1 MKKHFLLF
9 LLGITV
15 LCALPASLH
24 AQIVYMTDGFENGFS
39 PTCDAS
45 CKTTAWTQEYYDA
58 TQKAWVSVA
67 PKNSQSWK
75 TETGG
80 VHPDGAAQGN
90 GRAYFRNEPDESGRV
105 QTAGFR
111 TRLITPVMDL
121 SQGYQPILRFY
132 HAQAK
137 YTGDFDTLKVYYR
150 PGEGLQWQLLQAFT
164 STIKN
169 WKFEEISLPAVGE
182 FYQIA
187 FEANE
192 NLGRGIV
199 LDSVLVRTRPQI
211 TTPHDITFT
220 DVRDQ
225 GVTIQWQASM
235 DADYFQVALF
245 TNPDW
250 DLNVQPGLID
260 SCACDTTVD
269 SEFTQV
275 RVDSLESGGK
285 YYVQVRSLGETENSV
300 WSEIVP
306 LYIKPVVYLPYFE
319 DFELAYTSNS
329 VVDQQLKT
337 WIWGG
342 DYQPIIPLWVG
353 EQSFKYYSPDASE
366 AVAFVGEKS
375 TTNGEFTAANTYLPA
390 GSLSYLISPE
400 IASKEA
406 GFNMNQCHVSFWG
419 TLNQATDDNAR
430 SIIVG
435 VLTDATDPNTFVP
448 VDTCTIWGYKM
459 FQFFDVDL
467 SGYQGDG
474 RYIAFVSNFDKTNQF
489 YLDKVT
495 IEKRPAIG
503 TVLYDDIHIIPDTTS
518 ALVSWEAVAGANSY
532 QVKVAKLAKKGD
544 DAPIFE
550 KDMTDA
556 TILPAATNSLT
567 LSGLTPASKYV
578 VSVYSGSAWS
588 QPKAFFTSANK
599 PLGTIYSFEEDE
611 GSYYIGDVATTLYP
625 SAWMLYSNDP
635 EMPHMATTNKK
646 TGNYALNLTKNVG
659 AEAWVVAPIVDT
671 VQNVEIKFYCQTS
684 TTYPGSKVSVGVM
697 TDPSDPA
704 TYVKMD
710 EFAVTTVFSSFYT
723 NFLTYKGDGRYI
735 ALRWE
740 ENANATTKTAL
751 YIDDVVI
758 RPLGE
763 CLPVTG
769 LQVQPTDSSALLTW
783 NQSDAEEWQVKVFDK
798 LMNKEDIVGEGNVLN
813 IDTLKTNRLVVDSLQ
828 WGYTYYAY
836 VRPLCGETEVEWTMQ
851 AFSTDCPT
859 AIKLPYKE
867 DFERYTTGTGNRPT
881 CWIPAFNG
889 TSTSYPYVYSSSTY
903 AHSGSNCLYMYA
915 YTTYGSFI
923 ALPPVDADLKEVI
936 LRAYTYSSTSGYVL
950 YAGVMDDPTDWET
963 FTVVDSVITGPS
975 KEQYSFSFA
984 NYQGQGKYIALS
996 TFNGKSNTVYVDDV
1010 ELLSL
1015 TDAQPFGFTA
1025 ISVGS
1030 DSITATWQG
1039 KTSDQWE
1046 VVVTS
1051 EDYDLTENNGLPVNI
1066 DAADI
1071 IYSNDALA
1079 SNILTVKGLNPM
1091 TTYYFFVRSTKGA
1104 EWGKG
1109 ALTTECVGLN
1119 PRVRYT
1125 ESFEDYGQTVVASLG
1140 STAGISYYKDAKSPL
1155 CWTVGCAK
1163 YGTDPSVATS
1173 YTMRRYFP
1181 YVCSNGYGSGTTT
1194 TNYYNKGTALTTYH
1208 YSTTGYNSLMF
1219 YGSSSYGPM
1228 WAAMPRLECE
1238 DADLPML
1245 VVTGNLQMGT
1255 TATYALIVGVMDDPE
1270 DLSTFVVL
1278 DSITGGKGTGATNGT
1293 PKSISFEV
1301 SLQDYTGTGRYI
1313 AFRTPYGASPNI
1325 YLDDITVS
1333 LATCMA
1339 PTISFTQVTDSSA
1352 RVLSGLRGDNAWKY
1366 YLSLSPF
1373 SAQDLN
1379 DGKMPADSVVIDSLV
1394 VGNGSIPVPYAPLKN
1409 LLPDT
1414 TYYVAMAS
1422 ICESGTSAWKT
1433 ASFKTLCTYEDVATF
1448 GEGFSNYETASG
1460 SEVGC
1465 WTVGNMMSQST
1476 SYIPY
1481 TKSFDVKVDGKM
1493 EKHKMLYM
1501 YALKSSGNGAYAVMP
1516 GIVFP
1521 EGKSIKDYQLRATV
1535 YSCSSFTSGVPG
1547 ISSSNETRL
1556 LVGVVNTPSE
1566 LNSIVY
1572 VDTLEYA
1579 QGAKNTL
1586 VVPFDQYTG
1595 TGNFVVLVSEALEKN
1610 SSYALID
1617 TLFLEPIPACV
1628 LPTKLVVDSVGEQL
1642 LDMHW
1647 TGSASQYELA
1657 LTTVDYSEAELA
1669 DSLALSA
1676 DVKRYVVNTHS
1687 AHLTDLT
1694 PNTTYKAYVRAI
1706 CGENEKSEW
1715 SVDQIRFR
1723 TDCYSGLAPIPFVD
1737 DFETYLEVGSGTHP
1751 QCYSYEYLTN
1761 IPNYTRSTV
1770 YPYVYSSATYAH
1782 SGTYSLYLYDYS
1794 TTIATVVA
1802 TPDLA
1807 VDSLN
1812 QLQINFYA
1820 RGTANHYLYVGTVAE
1835 RDSMYGTF
1843 VPFDSVLLTGVQQAY
1858 TINMDTVDAGERKYM
1873 KHIAFCTSDVTTYID
1888 DINIRWMPTCFA
1900 PKATWVDSIAYTSA
1914 MVHITP
1920 NDSVDTAW
1928 QVRVKLHSNDSV
1940 VATLPMD
1947 TTDMMI
1953 EGLQHSTS
1961 YTVEVCTDCGED
1973 KSEWAEAVT
1982 FTTLYMVDTYTF
1994 TFSEDEQGSVS
2005 VRTPY
2010 ATSDTYFLHPALT
2023 SASGSHATV
2032 YGGYPYAVT
2041 STSYA
2046 YGLDEGTSAALRFA
2060 TTSTYDSAAVILPEI
2075 IAPEKKQISFNIR
2088 AGYAYIS
2095 DYTTKASR
2103 NVVNT
2108 VYPKASLSIGLVD
2121 SAQSVDN
2128 FTQLAHITPS
2138 ELVKYDTLTAAS
2150 HYGWQKVVLSLANV
2164 DMAGKQLALMMHDCG
2179 TGSNYLYVDNLAID
2193 SCRGFNS
2200 PLITGVEVE
2209 DTCVTLT
2216 WQGDPAR
2223 EYTIYVIDSV
2233 VDNFIPYLQDAPATA
2248 IDTITGVYG
2257 TSYKVGGLMDNTMY
2271 SFYVE
2276 DAAAQALDP
2285 WGALS
2290 NRVIVTTTC
2299 RAQDGNGYAYG
2310 FEPGAD
2316 YVNGGSPAKSVADGF
2331 TFQWPT
2337 STTASDTVYKTPECW
2352 QIGITYDAYDP
2363 TSTTYKSYN
2372 PTIMLNS
2379 KTARYSLN
2387 GIGAFRLYGTST
2399 YNEVYAVLPLLN
2411 VDNDTT
2417 EIQFYGRCFYETP
2430 QADGSG
2436 KVQSVSYL
2444 KGTSYS
2450 QKVAVGTMTNPN
2462 DYTTFVALDTVE
2474 YSLTTEDLS
2483 TSTVVDNDP
2492 AHLRYFQKFTVPL
2505 AGAQGKYI
2513 AFRQVDYGYFYM
2525 DDISLQKRQTARAP
2539 HHLEATNIDTTHATL
2554 SWVGKEEGGL
2564 YRVQYMKNTTAKDWT
2579 NAITVDSI
2587 AGNSVTLS
2595 GLGINTKYVWRVCQ
2609 IGTAYGESD
2618 YAHYEYFT
2626 TDCRPLNPNGY
2637 QTSFE
2642 CSDED
2647 PFEVY
2652 YTSGS
2657 TQYKKNQCW
2666 MYLNQGTSTTM
2677 GTSWPYNIPNTTT
2690 SGYSHSGAY
2699 ALKLYAYGTTY
2710 QGTVVTP
2717 YIDAE
2722 IGVEGAGFDTL
2733 QISFWGCPTYHG
2745 IGTSSYNDK
2754 IASASTKTYAKMVE
2768 VGTCTDPAD
2777 TATYTVLDTC
2787 IYECEDNV
2795 LALNTPASAANDYAF
2810 QKFTVQ
2816 LRGATGPYVFI
2827 RANKNRVLEDGT
2839 TCTYSTMYIDDVQ
2852 FGRLIECLPATGLTN
2867 SLPTL
2872 DSVILS
2878 WNADDAHHYAVEV
2891 SLDGKFADSTKLVY
2905 ANDTLPVASVRI
2917 DSLQPSATYYY
2928 RVRRYCSAD
2937 PKDCSDWSMTNSFKT
2952 PYAPLFNEAFTNTE
2966 YKTVNGWTEM
2976 KGYAKD
2982 VFNGAALV
2990 ANTSTG
2996 DYNSW
3001 YRLQNNVMSGY
3012 ALRMTLFYAGSTNVV
3027 TGTTYQSESYFQ
3039 KYWLVS
3045 PAIAIEE
3052 SSAQL
3057 VFDAALTTY
3066 EWLPATLNQD
3076 IKVHEDWASGW
3087 DDQFMVIVSEDGGET
3102 WKKENATIW
3111 NNETTNDTTDAH
3123 YRYGI
3128 GDYRLN
3134 EMQYE
3139 PHKVAIDLS
3148 KYQGKTIKVA
3158 FYGENTWQNANEAV
3172 HIDNVHIN
3180 YAYRNDQAIT
3190 LCQYEDVTNVNGFSI
3205 DGDNVLAGEQ
3215 LLERYNLATK
3225 DGVIDSV
3232 FTLNVKYLEAPEYNY
3247 EITVCEGTPFEYLG
3261 FNEHSAP
3268 GTYRMKLTSEVTGCD
3283 SIVNFTIKHAPQF
3296 HTTIDTTICEGS
3308 FIELNGKQ
3316 FGNPGTFTET
3326 LKASEWLGGCDSVVT
3341 LNITVTAL
3349 KRSMTNAEICYGE
3362 TYTFNGKVYDKT
3374 GIYNDTIATDGCD
3387 SIATLSLLV
3396 RAQAHTTIVDSIL
3409 HGEVYDWAGQSLT
3422 ESCTIH
3428 DTLTDV
3434 NGCDSIVTLQL
3445 LVKYSEV
3452 AYTYAS
3458 ICEGDTYTFNGKIYN
3473 ATGIYHDTLHVAGQ
3487 ADEVKGLV
3495 LTVRQPNFTQVK
3507 AIVCSGESYVFG
3519 DTTLTTSGV
3528 YTNTYSNQFGCDSVV
3543 ELSLVVADVTVQQ
3556 TAKVICQGDTCL
3568 FAGQLLTESGIYYD
3582 TISYQSSG
3590 CDSLIMMLDLTVVQ
3604 PTYGYLNEN
3613 ICYGTDFLFGGQLL
3627 RTAGTYMDT
3636 LVNMAGCDS
3645 IVTLTLTVDA
3655 PLTGTKYASY
3665 TKGCTYTYN
3674 GVTYNQP
3681 GEYIVDTL
3689 KNENGCD
3696 SVITLIL
3703 SESEQG
3709 RDTVFAEVCPGEY
3722 YIDADFNTNVPGS
3735 HETTVMQEGGCEI
3748 IRTLILTNKDNHFS
3762 VSANIC
3768 PNTSYSFHGQE
3779 YSVEGVYEVT
3789 LPGAEGECDSIFT
3802 LTLHVIT
3809 TDTIYIAD
3817 TIGIEDLPY
3826 LYNGEVVLED
3836 SVSAGIYHRSMEIAG
3851 DSCSQVVDFTIT
3863 VMPKQEGISE
3873 VAATRQLQ
3881 IRPNVIT
3888 RSQYVTVVNDFTASE
3903 RATMKME
3910 LCDILGHTLPV
3921 SVPQTGAITI
3931 GDFPAAGVYTLRITT
3946 DTQTYV
3952 GQIIVQ
3958 N

>member
-1 MKKHFLLF
+1 MKKNFLLF

-15 LCALPASLH
+15 LCALPATLN

-58 TQKAWVSVA
+58 AQKAWVSVA

-75 TETGG
+75 TELGG
-80 VHPDGAAQGN
+80 THPDGAAQGK
-90 GRAYFRNEPDESGRV
+90 GRAYFRNEPDQSGRV
-105 QTAGFR
+105 QTAGYR

-150 PGEGLQWQLLQAFT
+150 SGEGLQWQLLQAFT

-220 DVRDQ
+220 DMRDQ

-235 DADYFQVALF
+235 DADYFQVAVYS
-245 TNPDW
+245 NPEW
-250 DLNVQPGLID
+250 DLNVQPTFID
-260 SCACDTTVD
+260 SCVCDTTVD

-300 WSEIVP
+300 WSEPVA

-319 DFELAYTSNS
+319 DFELPCTSNLIA
-329 VVDQQLKT
+329 DQQLKT

-342 DYQPIIPLWVG
+342 DYQPIIPLWIG
-353 EQSFKYYSPDASE
+353 EKYFGYYSPDATE
-366 AVAFVGEKS
+366 AVAFVATKS
-375 TTNGEFTAANTYLPA
+375 STNGEFTAANTYLPA

-406 GFNMNQCHVSFWG
+406 GFSLNQCHVSFWG

-532 QVKVAKLAKKGD
+532 QVKVAKLAKKGSK
-544 DAPIFE
+544 APIYE

-578 VSVYSGSAWS
+578 VSVYSGSTWS

-599 PLGTIYSFEEDE
+599 PIGTTYSFEEDE
-611 GSYYIGDVATTLYP
+611 GTYNIGEAASTLYP
-625 SAWMLYSNDP
+625 ASWMIYSNDP
-635 EMPHMATTNKK
+635 EMPHMATTYKRS
-646 TGNYALNLTKNVG
+646 GNYALNLTKNIG

-671 VQNVEIKFYCQTS
+671 VQNVEIKFYCQTV
-684 TTYPGSKVSVGVM
+684 TANTGSRVSVGVM

-710 EFAVTTVFSSFYT
+710 EFTVTTVFSGFYS
-723 NFLTYKGDGRYI
+723 NFLTYTGKGRYI

-740 ENANATTKTAL
+740 ETGNGTTKSNL

-758 RPLGE
+758 RPLGK
-763 CLPVTG
+763 CMPVTG
-769 LQVQPTDSSALLTW
+769 LQVLPTDSSALLTW
-783 NQSDAEEWQVKVFDK
+783 NASDADEWQVKVFDAY
-798 LMNKEDIVGEGNVLN
+798 MNKENIVGNGNVLN
-813 IDTLKTNRLVVDSLQ
+813 IDTIKTNTLTLNNLN
-828 WGYTYYAY
+828 WGYTYYVY
-836 VRPLCGETEVEWTMQ
+836 VRPLCGDSEVEWTMLS
-851 AFSTDCPT
+851 FDTDCPA
-859 AIKLPYKE
+859 AIKLPYKD
-867 DFERYTTGTGNRPT
+867 DFERYTSTSGNRPT
-881 CWIPAFNG
+881 CWTAAFNG
-889 TSTSYPYVYSSSTY
+889 TSTTYPYVYSSTTY
-903 AHSGSNCLYMYA
+903 AHSGEQCLYMYA

-923 ALPPVDADLKEVI
+923 ALPPVDADIKEVI

-950 YAGVMDDPTDWET
+950 YAGVMDDPNDWET
-963 FTVVDSVITGPS
+963 FTKVDSVLTGPS
-975 KEQYSFSFA
+975 KEQCSFSFA

-996 TFNGKSNTVYVDDV
+996 TFNGKSNSVYVDDV
-1010 ELLSL
+1010 ELIPM

-1025 ISVGS
+1025 TSVGS

-1039 KTSDQWE
+1039 KTSDKWQ
-1046 VVVTS
+1046 VLVTNY
-1051 EDYDLTENNGLPVNI
+1051 DYDLTDQYELPATL
-1066 DAADI
+1066 DSADI

-1079 SNILTVKGLNPM
+1079 TQSVTVKGLTAQ
-1091 TTYYFFVRSTKGA
+1091 TTYYFYVRSTMGS

-1125 ESFEDYGQTVVASLG
+1125 ESFEDYGKTVIASLS
-1140 STAGISYYKDAKSPL
+1140 STSTYIGYYKNAVSPI

-1163 YGTDPSVATS
+1163 FGTDMSQATS
-1173 YTMRRYFP
+1173 YTYRRYFP
-1181 YVCSNGYGSGTTT
+1181 YVCSNGTGTTAT
-1194 TNYYNKGTALTTYH
+1194 TNYYDQGTALTTYH

-1219 YGSSSYGPM
+1219 YGLASAGPM

-1245 VVTGNLQMGT
+1245 VVTGSLQMST
-1255 TATYALIVGVMDDPE
+1255 TASNALIVGVMDDPE

-1278 DSITGGKGTGATNGT
+1278 DSITGGKGTGATNGV

-1313 AFRTPYGASPNI
+1313 AFRTPYGKSPDI
-1325 YLDDITVS
+1325 YLDDVTVS

-1339 PTISFTQVTDSSA
+1339 PNISFTQVTDNSA

-1366 YLSLSPF
+1366 YLSLEPF
-1373 SAQDLN
+1373 SAEDLN
-1379 DGKMPADSVVIDSLV
+1379 KGTMPADSVVIDSLV
-1394 VGNGSIPVPYAPLKN
+1394 VGDGETPVPYAPLRN

-1414 TYYVAMAS
+1414 TYYVAMAA

-1448 GEGFSNYETASG
+1448 GEGFSNYETTSG

-1465 WTVGNMMSQST
+1465 WTVGNMMSPNNST
-1476 SYIPY
+1476 YIPY
-1481 TKSFDVKVDGKM
+1481 TRSYDVKVDGKI
-1493 EKHKMLYM
+1493 EKHKMLYL
-1501 YALKSSGNGAYAVMP
+1501 YAYKSTGNDAYAIMP
-1516 GIVFP
+1516 GISFP
-1521 EGKSIKDYQLRATV
+1521 EGKSLKDYQLRATV
-1535 YSCSSFTSGVPG
+1535 YSCSSFSNGVPST
-1547 ISSSNETRL
+1547 SSSNEYRL

-1566 LNSIVY
+1566 LSSITY
-1572 VDTLEYA
+1572 IDTITYTTA
-1579 QGAKNTL
+1579 AKNTL
-1586 VVPFDQYTG
+1586 VVPFDHYTG
-1595 TGNFVVLVSEALEKN
+1595 NGSFVVLVSEALEKN
-1610 SSYALID
+1610 YSYILVD
-1617 TLFLEPIPACV
+1617 TIALEPIPACV
-1628 LPTKLVVDSVGEQL
+1628 LPTKLVVDTVGEQL

-1647 TGSASQYELA
+1647 TGTASQYEVA
-1657 LTTVDYSEAELA
+1657 LTTADFTDDALA

-1676 DVKRYVVNTHS
+1676 NVKRYVVNTNS
-1687 AHLTDLT
+1687 AHITDLT
-1694 PNTTYKAYVRAI
+1694 PNATYRAYVRGI
-1706 CGENEKSEW
+1706 CGENETSEW
-1715 SVDQIRFR
+1715 SVDQVRFR

-1737 DFETYLEVGSGTHP
+1737 DFEDYMQVGSGTHP
-1751 QCYSYEYLTN
+1751 QCYSGEYLNNVDT
-1761 IPNYTRSTV
+1761 YERQST
-1770 YPYVYSSATYAH
+1770 YPYVYVSTTYAN
-1782 SGTYSLYLYDYS
+1782 SGSNSLYLYGYLIGES
-1794 TTIATVVA
+1794 LRATVVA

-1807 VDSLN
+1807 IESLN

-1820 RGTANHYLYVGTVAE
+1820 RGTKDHYLYVGTVAE

-1858 TINMDTVDAGERKYM
+1858 TINMDTVNVGERSNM
-1873 KHIAFCTSDVTTYID
+1873 KHVAFCTSDVTTYID
-1888 DINIRWMPTCFA
+1888 DINIRWIPSCFA

-1914 MVHITP
+1914 MLHITP
-1920 NDSVDTAW
+1920 NDSTDTAW
-1928 QVRVKLHSNDSV
+1928 QVRVRLHSNDSV
-1940 VATLPMD
+1940 LATLPMD
-1947 TTDMMI
+1947 TADMMLS
-1953 EGLQHSTS
+1953 GLQPSTT
-1961 YTVEVCTDCGED
+1961 YVVEVRTDCGED
-1973 KSEWAEAVT
+1973 KSEWADAVT
-1982 FTTLYMVDTYTF
+1982 FTTLYLVDTYTF
-1994 TFSEDEQGSVS
+1994 HFNKDEQGSVS

-2010 ATSDTYFLHPALT
+2010 ATSDSYMLHPAL
-2023 SASGSHATV
+2023 SSVSGSHATS
-2032 YGGYPYAVT
+2032 YAGYPYSIAN
-2041 STSYA
+2041 STAYA
-2046 YGLDEGTSAALRFA
+2046 YALESSGSTEAALKFA
-2060 TTSTYDSAAVILPEI
+2060 SSTTYDSAAVILPVI
-2075 IAPEKKQISFNIR
+2075 IEPEKKQLSFYLR
-2088 AGYAYIS
+2088 GGYAYAS
-2095 DYTTKASR
+2095 DYSTKASQ

-2108 VYPKASLSIGLVD
+2108 VYNKAALSVGLVD
-2121 SAQSVDN
+2121 SAQSVET
-2128 FTQLAHITPS
+2128 FQELTTIKPS
-2138 ELVKYDTLTAAS
+2138 TLVKYDTLTKAS
-2150 HYGWQKVVLSLANV
+2150 NYGWQKVVLSLANV

-2179 TGSNYLYVDNLAID
+2179 SSATMYVDNLAID
-2193 SCRGFNS
+2193 TCRGFNS
-2200 PLITGVEVE
+2200 PLISGVDVE
-2209 DTCVTLT
+2209 DTCVTVH

-2223 EYTIYVIDSV
+2223 EYTVYMIDTV
-2233 VDNFIPYLQDAPATA
+2233 VGNFMPYLQDAPATA
-2248 IDTITGVYG
+2248 IDTITGVHG
-2257 TSYKVGGLMDNTMY
+2257 NSYKVNGLMDNTTY

-2276 DAAAQALDP
+2276 DAAAKAIDP

-2290 NRVIVTTTC
+2290 NRIIVTTTC

-2310 FEPGAD
+2310 FEPE
-2316 YVNGGSPAKSVADGF
+2316 DGF
-2331 TFQWPT
+2331 TYQWPT
-2337 STTASDTVYKTPECW
+2337 STTASDTAYKTPECW
-2352 QIGITYDAYDP
+2352 NIGIALDTYDP
-2363 TSTTYKSYN
+2363 TSTTYKSNN
-2372 PTIMLNS
+2372 PTMMLNTD
-2379 KTARYSLN
+2379 KVRYSLN
-2387 GIGAFRLYGTST
+2387 GNGAFRMYGTSS
-2399 YNEVYAVLPLLN
+2399 YSEVYAVLPLLN
-2411 VDNDTT
+2411 VDKDTT
-2417 EIQFYGRCFYETP
+2417 EVQFYGRCFYENT

-2436 KVQSVSYL
+2436 KVNSVTYL
-2444 KGTSYS
+2444 KGTDYS
-2450 QKVAVGTMTNPN
+2450 TKVAVGTMTNPT
-2462 DYTTFVALDTVE
+2462 DYNTFVALDTIE
-2474 YSLTTEDLS
+2474 YSLTNEDLT
-2483 TSTVVDNDP
+2483 TSTVVDQDP
-2492 AHLRYFQKFTVPL
+2492 ARLRYFQKFTVPL

-2513 AFRQVDYGYFYM
+2513 AFRQVGYGYFYM

-2539 HHLEATNIDTTHATL
+2539 HHLEATDIDTTHATL
-2554 SWVGKEEGGL
+2554 TWIGKEEGGL
-2564 YRVQYMKNTTAKDWT
+2564 YRVQYMKNATVKDWT
-2579 NAITVDSI
+2579 NAITVDGI
-2587 AGNSVTLS
+2587 AGNSVQIS
-2595 GLGINTKYVWRVCQ
+2595 GLSANTKYTWRVCQ
-2609 IGTAYGESD
+2609 FGTAYGESD

-2626 TDCRPLNPNGY
+2626 TDCLPFNPNGY
-2637 QTSFE
+2637 YTGFE
-2642 CSDED
+2642 CSED
-2647 PFEVY
+2647 DPAETF
-2652 YTSGS
+2652 YTSGT

-2666 MYLNQGTSTTM
+2666 SYINQGTATTISTTYL
-2677 GTSWPYNIPNTTT
+2677 SYNIPAT
-2690 SGYSHSGAY
+2690 STLGYGHSGQY
-2699 ALKLYAYGTTY
+2699 GLKLYASSDTY

-2722 IGVEGAGFDTL
+2722 IGVKGAGFDTL
-2733 QISFWGCPTYHG
+2733 QVSFWGCPTYYAHSG
-2745 IGTSSYNDK
+2745 AYAGLTYLTSG
-2754 IASASTKTYAKMVE
+2754 KTTAKMVE
-2768 VGTCTDPAD
+2768 VGTCTDPD
-2777 TATYTVLDTC
+2777 DPATYTVLDTC
-2787 IYECEDNV
+2787 IYECEDNI
-2795 LALNTPASAANDYAF
+2795 LEDDLPATAENDFAF
-2810 QKFTVQ
+2810 QKFTVK

-2827 RANKNRVLEDGT
+2827 RANKNRILEDGT
-2839 TCTYSTMYIDDVQ
+2839 ECTTSTMYIDDFQ
-2852 FGRLIECLPATGLTN
+2852 FETLRECLPATGLTN
-2867 SLPTL
+2867 STPLL

-2905 ANDTLPVASVRI
+2905 ANDSLTVTSVRI
-2917 DSLQPSATYYY
+2917 DSLLPTATYYY

-2937 PKDCSDWSMTNSFKT
+2937 PKDGSDWSRTNSFKT
-2952 PYAPLFNEAFTNTE
+2952 PYVPLFNEAFTTTD
-2966 YKTVNGWTEM
+2966 YKNVNGWAEM

-2982 VFNGAALV
+2982 VFNGAALE
-2990 ANTSTG
+2990 ANTSTS

-3012 ALRMTLFYAGSTNVV
+3012 ALRMSLFYAGSTNIV
-3027 TGTTYQSESYFQ
+3027 TGSTYQKESYFQ

-3045 PAIAIEE
+3045 PAIAIQEA
-3052 SSAQL
+3052 SAQL

-3066 EWLPATLNQD
+3066 EWLPSTLNQD

-3102 WKKENATIW
+3102 WKRENATIW
-3111 NNETTNDTTDAH
+3111 NNETTNDTADAH

-3134 EMQYE
+3134 EMKYE
-3139 PHKVAIDLS
+3139 PHKVAIDLN

-3180 YAYRNDQAIT
+3180 YAYRDDQAIT
-3190 LCQYEDVTNVNGFSI
+3190 LCQYEDVNNVNGFSI
-3205 DGDNVLAGEQ
+3205 DGDSALAGVQ

-3225 DGVIDSV
+3225 DGAIDSV
-3232 FTLNVKYLEAPEYNY
+3232 FTLNVNYLEAPEYNY
-3247 EITVCEGTPFEYLG
+3247 EITVCEGTPFEYMG

-3296 HTTIDTTICEGS
+3296 HTYIDTTICEGS

-3316 FGNPGTFTET
+3316 FGKPGTFTET
-3326 LKASEWLGGCDSVVT
+3326 LQASEWLGGCDSLVT
-3341 LNITVTAL
+3341 LNIAVTAL
-3349 KRSMTNAEICYGE
+3349 KRSLTNAEVCYGE

-3374 GIYNDTIATDGCD
+3374 GVYNDTIATESCD

-3409 HGEVYDWAGQSLT
+3409 HGEVYEWAGQDWT
-3422 ESCTIH
+3422 ESCIVN
-3428 DTLTDV
+3428 DTLTDQF
-3434 NGCDSIVTLQL
+3434 GCDSIVTLQL
-3445 LVKYSEV
+3445 LVKYADV
-3452 AYTYAS
+3452 DYTYAA
-3458 ICEGDTYTFNGKIYN
+3458 ICEGGSYEFNGKFYD
-3473 ATGIYHDTLHVAGQ
+3473 ATGTYYDTTRVEGQ
-3487 ADEVKGLV
+3487 ADMVEGLV
-3495 LTVRQPNFTQVK
+3495 LTVRKPDYTQVK
-3507 AIVCSGESYVFG
+3507 DVLCAGETYTFG
-3519 DTTLTTSGV
+3519 DTEITTSGV
-3528 YTNTYSNQFGCDSVV
+3528 YTETYQNQFGCDSVV
-3543 ELSLVVADVTVQQ
+3543 ELSLTVAEVTTKR
-3556 TAKVICQGDTCL
+3556 TAEYICEGDTFL
-3568 FAGQLLTESGIYYD
+3568 FAGHALTESGIYYD
-3582 TISYQSSG
+3582 TIPYATSG
-3590 CDSLIMMLDLTVVQ
+3590 CDSLITVLELSVAQ
-3604 PTYGYLNEN
+3604 PTYGYLTAN
-3613 ICYGTDFLFGGQLL
+3613 ICYGTEYLFGGQQL
-3627 RTAGTYMDT
+3627 TASGTYVDT
-3636 LVNMAGCDS
+3636 IVNTAKCDS

-3655 PLTGTKYASY
+3655 PLTGTKYASFV
-3665 TKGCTYTYN
+3665 KGCSYTYN
-3674 GVTYNQP
+3674 GVTYNQA

-3689 KNENGCD
+3689 KTENGCD

-3703 SESEQG
+3703 SEAEQG

-3722 YIDADFNTNVPGS
+3722 YIDADFNTNVPGT

-3748 IRTLILTNKDNHFS
+3748 IRVLVLTNKDNHYS
-3762 VSANIC
+3762 VNANIC
-3768 PNTSYSFHGQE
+3768 QNTSYSFRGQE
-3779 YSVEGVYEVT
+3779 YSVEGEYEITV
-3789 LPGAEGECDSIFT
+3789 PGAEGECDSIFT

-3809 TDTIYIAD
+3809 TDTLYLAD

-3836 SVSAGIYHRSMEIAG
+3836 TVSAAGIYHRVLVVAG

-3863 VMPKQEGISE
+3863 VLPKPEGFNE
-3873 VAATRQLQ
+3873 TVASHQLT
-3881 IRPNVIT
+3881 IRPNIIT
-3888 RSQYVTVVNDFTASE
+3888 RSEYVTVVNNFSASE
-3903 RATMKME
+3903 RAMMKVE

-3921 SVPQTGAITI
+3921 SVPQTGDITI

-3946 DTQTYV
+3946 DSQTFV